1 MSILG
6 NGDIV
11 RNRSSNNNLIN
22 MNKNVYQLLIFSGIT
37 ALSLTVGNAVKPALV
52 SQTLPENTRS
62 TTTLRQDAS
71 PNITKTLTQQEL
83 NEQSILAINWIQQS
97 GEYRALAYQAFNCA
111 KLAFD
116 NALAKQIK
124 NPAVIVDIDETILD
138 NSFYQA
144 GLIDTN
150 NAFSP
155 ASWDQWVKARKA
167 KSIPGAVE
175 FVNYVN
181 ANKGKVFFISDRD
194 ESTTRDSKNNDLEL
208 ATIINLKALGF
219 TGANDQSL
227 LLKGEFS
234 RTADG
239 KENTSKQL
247 RREAIESGKADGKA
261 HNIVVLVGDNLND
274 LDAEAGT
281 PNAARRFHVDLNKD
295 RYGVAN
301 TSGNRSK
308 NQVFEPTYVMLP
320 NPMYGAWESG
330 LYNPK
335 AFGKQQWFQLNSFE
349 KSQQRKQALNR
360 WQSY

>member
-1 MSILG
+1 
-6 NGDIV
+6 
-11 RNRSSNNNLIN
+11 
-22 MNKNVYQLLIFSGIT
+22 MNKNVYKLLIFSGIT
-37 ALSLTVGNAVKPALV
+37 ALSLTVGSAVNPAKI
-52 SQTLPENTRS
+52 SQIHQENVGNKNTLI
-62 TTTLRQDAS
+62 QDAS
-71 PNITKTLTQQEL
+71 PNIPKTLTQQEL

-111 KLAFD
+111 KFAFD
-116 NALAKQIK
+116 NALAKGIK
-124 NPAVIVDIDETILD
+124 NPSVVVDIDETILD
-138 NSFYQA
+138 NSSYQA
-144 GLIDTN
+144 GLIDTD

-155 ASWDQWVKARKA
+155 ASWDQWIEARKA

-175 FVNYVN
+175 FVKYVN

-194 ESTTRDSKNNDLEL
+194 ESTTKDSKNNDLEL

-261 HNIVVLVGDNLND
+261 HNIVVIVGDNLND

-295 RYGVAN
+295 RYGIVG
-301 TSGNRSK
+301 TSSNRSK

-335 AFGKQQWFQLNSFE
+335 VFGKQQWFQLKPSE
-349 KSQQRKQALNR
+349 KSQQRKQVLNR